1 MTHRNVGPR
10 EPDADARGRLG
21 VLRRRSSAAASSGH
35 GDLPGRGVTARSLSP
50 PPGFRE
56 RLRLCPHGSLVSP
69 AGRQAAPRQPPG
81 RAGSLVTLPPPR
93 SRDARQSAGSPRIP
107 ESGSSF
113 PREELSGCRFY
124 SLAALLKLDT
134 LPRPLGSPLLLG
146 FPAGSSKQL
155 DPVMWEAP
163 DDRVA
168 GVPIIQA
175 PHIPPDRCAWIP
187 ALAPPTQILGP
198 RKSTQTP
205 EK

>member
-1 MTHRNVGPR
+1 M
-10 EPDADARGRLG
+10 
-21 VLRRRSSAAASSGH
+21 
-35 GDLPGRGVTARSLSP
+35 
-50 PPGFRE
+50 GFYE
-56 RLRLCPHGSLVSP
+56 GAHLRLQAVATGTCPIAALLPPLYRRPRGSVSVSGSVPTGHSCHHP
-69 AGRQAAPRQPPG
+69 ADKPPPG

-107 ESGSSF
+107 ESVSSF
-113 PREELSGCRFY
+113 PREELSGHRFY
-124 SLAALLKLDT
+124 SLAALLRLYT
-134 LPRPLGSPLLLG
+134 PPRPLGSPLLLG